1 MEDYIDFEGLWDAWH
16 CEDEE
21 EPEAWES
28 NDYYVDMAKYA
39 EMDEKEIDNY
49 CFG

>member
-1 MEDYIDFEGLWDAWH
+1 MEDYIDFEGLWH
-16 CEDEE
+16 SEYVE
-21 EPEAWES
+21 EPEVWES

-39 EMDEKEIDNY
+39 EMDEKEVDNY